1 MTFYAKQKKTYPR
14 TIKITKIGREWIDII
29 VILDKGNAKAKLKLD
44 ANTKALAVG
53 TTISGQMSYLSDFGA
68 SPVKYAVA
76 GNLEILSVDD
86 SAAEKDA
93 ASEIAFK
100 VMRKLKMDRKTSTLS
115 LPNFSVEEA
124 TNRLLNDPR
133 HPATLQ
139 ETVEMEGNAV
149 TLFDVPTLKKRIA
162 IFGFNEKTQFIR
174 AEYEV
179 EKTKPAPAISA
190 RKSRFLAE
198 AKAQVWDNCPHC
210 GDEPVYMPK
219 LVCENCW

>member
-14 TIKITKIGREWIDII
+14 TIQIVKIGREWIDVI

-44 ANTKALAVG
+44 DNTKPLAVG
-53 TTISGQMSYLSDFGA
+53 TTISAQMSYLSDFGA

-76 GNLEILSVDD
+76 GNMEVLSVDEH
-86 SAAEKDA
+86 AAEKDA

-100 VMRKLKMDRKTSTLS
+100 VMRKLKMDRKTSSLS
-115 LPNFSVEEA
+115 LPSFSVEEA

-139 ETVEMEGNAV
+139 ETIEIDGNAV
-149 TLFDVPTLKKRIA
+149 TLFDVSTLRKRVA
-162 IFGFNEKTQFIR
+162 IFAFNEKTQFIR
-174 AEYEV
+174 AEYEA
-179 EKTKPAPAISA
+179 EKTKAEPAISA

-198 AKAQVWDNCPHC
+198 AKAQIWDSCPHC
-210 GDEPVYMPK
+210 QNEPVYTPK

>member
-1 MTFYAKQKKTYPR
+1 MTFYANQKKTYPR
-14 TIKITKIGREWIDII
+14 TIRIAKIGREWID
-29 VILDKGNAKAKLKLD
+29 VTVMLDKGHAKAKLKLD
-44 ANTKALAVG
+44 DNTKTLAVG
-53 TTISGQMSYLSDFGA
+53 TTISAQMSYLSDFGA
-68 SPVKYAVA
+68 SPVKYAGA
-76 GNLEILSVDD
+76 GNMEILSVDEH
-86 SAAEKDA
+86 AAEKDA

-115 LPNFSVEEA
+115 LPSFSVAEA

-133 HPATLQ
+133 HPAALQ
-139 ETVEMEGNAV
+139 ETIEIEGNAV
-149 TLFDVPTLKKRIA
+149 TLFDVPTLRKRVA

-179 EKTKPAPAISA
+179 EKTKAAPAISA

-210 GDEPVYMPK
+210 RNEPVYMPK

>member
-1 MTFYAKQKKTYPR
+1 MTFYAIQKKTYPR
-14 TIKITKIGREWIDII
+14 TIRISKIGREWIDVI
-29 VILDKGNAKAKLKLD
+29 VNLDKGNAKAKLRFD
-44 ANTKALAVG
+44 DNTKTLAVG
-53 TTISGQMSYLSDFGA
+53 TTITAQMSYLSDFGA

-76 GNLEILSVDD
+76 GNMETLSVGEQ
-86 SAAEKDA
+86 AAEKDA
-93 ASEIAFK
+93 AAEIAFK

-139 ETVEMEGNAV
+139 ETVEIDGNEV

-162 IFGFNEKTQFIR
+162 VFSFNEKTQFIR
-174 AEYEV
+174 AEYEA

-210 GDEPVYMPK
+210 GNEPVYMPK

>member
-1 MTFYAKQKKTYPR
+1 MTFYTKQKKTYPR
-14 TIKITKIGREWIDII
+14 TIKVTKIGREWVD
-29 VILDKGNAKAKLKLD
+29 VVVVLDKGNAKAKLKLD
-44 ANTKALAVG
+44 ANTKTLAVG
-53 TTISGQMSYLSDFGA
+53 TTITAQMSYLSDFGA
-68 SPVKYAVA
+68 SPVKYVVA
-76 GNLEILSVDD
+76 GNLEILSIDE

-100 VMRKLKMDRKTSTLS
+100 VMRKLKMDRKTSSLS

-139 ETVEMEGNAV
+139 ETTEIEGNEV

-162 IFGFNEKTQFIR
+162 IFGFNVKTQFIR
-174 AEYEV
+174 AEYEA
-179 EKTKPAPAISA
+179 EKTKSAPAISA
-190 RKSRFLAE
+190 RKTRFLAE
-198 AKAQVWDNCPHC
+198 AKGQIWDSCPHC
-210 GDEPVYMPK
+210 RNEPVYLPK

>member
-1 MTFYAKQKKTYPR
+1 M
-14 TIKITKIGREWIDII
+14 
-29 VILDKGNAKAKLKLD
+29 VVVLDKGNAKAKLKID
-44 ANTKALAVG
+44 ASTQTLAVG
-53 TTISGQMSYLSDFGA
+53 TTISAQMSYLSDFGA

-76 GNLEILSVDD
+76 GNMEILSVDEH
-86 SAAEKDA
+86 AAEKDA
-93 ASEIAFK
+93 AAEIAFK

-124 TNRLLNDPR
+124 TNRLLNDPH

-139 ETVEMEGNAV
+139 ETNEIEGNAV
-149 TLFDVPTLKKRIA
+149 TLFDVPTLRKRVA

-179 EKTKPAPAISA
+179 EKTMAAPAVSV
-190 RKSRFLAE
+190 RKSRFHAE
-198 AKAQVWDNCPHC
+198 AKGQIWDNCPHC
-210 GDEPVYMPK
+210 RNEPVYMPK

>member
-14 TIKITKIGREWIDII
+14 TIRVTKIGREWIDAT
-29 VILDKGNAKAKLKLD
+29 VVLDKGNAKAKLKLD
-44 ANTKALAVG
+44 ANTKALTVG
-53 TTISGQMSYLSDFGA
+53 TTITAQMSYLSDFGA
-68 SPVKYAVA
+68 SPVNYAVV
-76 GNLEILSVDD
+76 GDMEVLSVDE

-93 ASEIAFK
+93 ASEIGYR
-100 VMRKLKMDRKTSTLS
+100 VMRKLKMDRKTSSLS
-115 LPNFSVEEA
+115 LPSFSVEEA
-124 TNRLLNDPR
+124 TSRLLNDPR

-139 ETVEMEGNAV
+139 ETAEIEGNEV

-162 IFGFNEKTQFIR
+162 IFAFNDKTQFIR

-190 RKSRFLAE
+190 RQSRFHAE
-198 AKAQVWDNCPHC
+198 TKAQVWDNCPHC
-210 GDEPVYMPK
+210 GNEPVYMPK